1 VPLVQDEHRSK
12 QWGGKIKQLPPGH
25 YRIELDIP
33 ELRSKLAE
41 LPPGDK
47 TVHGFTV
54 LPPEDGELID
64 VATNWDL
71 LQALAEQTQGR
82 LFTAEDAEQ
91 LPSLLARQ
99 VERKET
105 RREDRVWQDEPMV
118 WWVLGVLLSVLT
130 LEWILRKLAGLP

>member
-1 VPLVQDEHRSK
+1 
-12 QWGGKIKQLPPGH
+12 
-25 YRIELDIP
+25 
-33 ELRSKLAE
+33 
-41 LPPGDK
+41 
-47 TVHGFTV
+47 
-54 LPPEDGELID
+54 LID